1 MPNLLVTFLTIVV
14 ITWLL
19 LTFALYVFQPNFIY
33 FPTKELV
40 ATPKE
45 IGLTYESVYLSTGDG
60 ARIHGWYVPADKPRA
75 TVLYLHGNGGNISHR
90 LAALQAFHSLALNTL
105 IIDYHGYGLSEGDPS
120 EDATYQDAE
129 AAWEHLTRTRGFAPE
144 KIIVFGESLGG
155 AVAGWLATRHRP
167 AAVILASPF
176 TSLRDLAKRYY
187 PFAPVDF
194 LLRFHYPTLERI
206 AKVACPILIVHSR
219 DDEIVPFEHGE
230 RLYKAIT
237 ARKMFLERT
246 GGHND
251 AFSADVNHYMPALG
265 GFITGVLAPADDAA
279 EVPLALP

>member
-1 MPNLLVTFLTIVV
+1 MQNLLVTFFTIVV

-40 ATPKE
+40 ATPKQ
-45 IGLTYESVYLSTGDG
+45 IGLVYESVHLSTGDG
-60 ARIHGWYVPADKPRA
+60 ARIHGWYVPAGKARA

-90 LAALQAFHSLALNTL
+90 LAALQAFHALALNSL

-129 AAWEHLTRTRGFAPE
+129 AAWEHLTRTRRLAPE
-144 KIIVFGESLGG
+144 EIIVFGESLGG
-155 AVAGWLATRHRP
+155 AVAVWLTTRYRP
-167 AAVILASPF
+167 AAVILESPF

-187 PFAPVDF
+187 PFAPVDL
-194 LLRFHYPTLERI
+194 LLRLYYPTLERI

-251 AFSADVNHYMPALG
+251 AFGADVNHYMPALG
-265 GFITGVLAPADDAA
+265 RFITGVLAPADEASK
-279 EVPLALP
+279 VRRSLP